1 MATAVPRWANSSAE
15 ARPRP
20 VAPPVTTATRPCTV
34 SARRCGSGR
43 VSVAGAPTCV
53 APCGAKIQGE
63 MGVKISNLCS
73 KLNIGKARRNLSA
86 MQPLASLLVWSG
98 ISVLGASAFGVLALS
113 RGETVNAAWLL
124 TAAVCTYAIGY
135 RFYSKFLASR
145 VFGLDDRRA
154 TPAERF
160 NNGRDYVPTNK
171 WVLFGHHFAAIAG
184 AGPLVGPVLAA
195 QFGFL
200 PGTLWLV
207 IGVVLGGAV
216 QDFVILFCSLRRDG
230 KSLGQM
236 AKEEVNPAAGATAML
251 AVLFIMIILLA
262 VLALIVVNALKASPW
277 GLFTIACTIPIA
289 LLMGWWMKVWRPGRV
304 GEASVAGAALLLLA
318 LVGGGWVATH
328 PTLGPAFTHTGVA
341 LTAMMIGYGFVASV
355 LPVWMLLCPRDYL
368 STFLKITTVLALTP
382 FATLGEGPVF
392 AGKLFPFAFIT
403 IACGAI
409 SGFHALVASG
419 TTPKMLAR
427 EPDARMIGY
436 GGMLMESFVGVM
448 AMIAA
453 CTLDPGVYFAMT
465 TTPAALVQ
473 ASDVLRHAGFV
484 VPPETMQALAAQMG
498 EQSLIARTGGAPSL
512 AVGMAQI
519 FAGVT
524 SGLGGKALIALW
536 YHFAIMFEALFILT
550 TIDTGTRVGRFMLQ
564 EILGH
569 VWPRFRET
577 SWYPSVLAS
586 SALVVAAWGYFLYQG
601 VVDPLGGINSLWPL
615 FGISNQL
622 LAAVALC
629 VGTTILIKLNR
640 ARYAWV
646 TLAPLAWLVTVT
658 MTAGWLKVFSTDPRL
673 GFLAHAA
680 SLVGSADPNAPRLVF
695 NDRLDAG
702 IALLFMVIVTLLI
715 VTSLWEWWAVLT
727 RRKPAVT
734 GGARYVESAYAA
746 GD

>member
-1 MATAVPRWANSSAE
+1 MHRLAAT
-15 ARPRP
+15 
-20 VAPPVTTATRPCTV
+20 
-34 SARRCGSGR
+34 
-43 VSVAGAPTCV
+43 
-53 APCGAKIQGE
+53 
-63 MGVKISNLCS
+63 
-73 KLNIGKARRNLSA
+73 
-86 MQPLASLLVWSG
+86 LVWGG
-98 ISVLGASAFGVLALS
+98 IAALGAAAFGVLALS
-113 RGETVNAAWLL
+113 RGETINAAWLL
-124 TAAVCTYAIGY
+124 TAAVCTYAVAY
-135 RFYSKFLASR
+135 RFYSKFLADR

-154 TPAERF
+154 TPAERC
-160 NNGRDYVPTNK
+160 NNGRDFVPTDR
-171 WVLFGHHFAAIAG
+171 WVLYGHHFAAIAG

-216 QDFVILFCSLRRDG
+216 QDFTILFCSLRRNG

-251 AVLFIMIILLA
+251 AVLCIMIILLA

-304 GEASVAGAALLLLA
+304 GEASAAGAVLLIAA
-318 LVGGGWVATH
+318 LVGGGYVASH
-328 PTLGPAFTHTGVA
+328 QALAAAFTHTGVA
-341 LTAMMIGYGFVASV
+341 ITWMMIVYGFVASV
-355 LPVWMLLCPRDYL
+355 LPVWMLLAPRDYL
-368 STFLKITTVLALTP
+368 STFLKITTIVVLAVAILVILPPLKMPGLTP

-409 SGFHALVASG
+409 SGFHALVSSG
-419 TTPKMLAR
+419 TTPKMIAR
-427 EPDARMIGY
+427 ESDARFIGY

-453 CTLDPGVYFAMT
+453 CTLDPGVYFAMN
-465 TTPAALVQ
+465 TTPAALAQ
-473 ASDVLRHAGFV
+473 ASQVLGQAGFV
-484 VPPETMQALAAQMG
+484 VTPDAMHELATRMG
-498 EQSLIARTGGAPSL
+498 ETTLVARSGGAPSL

-519 FAGVT
+519 FAGAT
-524 SGLGGKALIALW
+524 SVLGGGGKTLDALW

-550 TIDTGTRVGRFMLQ
+550 TIDAGTRVGRFMLQ
-564 EILGH
+564 EIVGH
-569 VWPRFRET
+569 VWPRFAET
-577 SWYPSVLAS
+577 SWYPSVILS
-586 SALVVAAWGYFLYQG
+586 SGLIVAGWGYFLHQG

-629 VGTTILIKLNR
+629 VGTTILIKMGR

-646 TLAPLAWLVTVT
+646 TVAPLAWLVTVT
-658 MTAGWLKVFSTDPRL
+658 MTAGWQKVFSADPKL

-680 SLVGSADPNAPRLVF
+680 SLAGSASPEAARLVF
-695 NDRLDAG
+695 NDRLNTFV
-702 IALLFMVIVTLLI
+702 ALLFMTIVTVLI
-715 VTSLWEWWAVLT
+715 LTSLREWWLVLSKRKAAVVNEA
-727 RRKPAVT
+727 P
-734 GGARYVESAYAA
+734 YVESAYAT